1 MANEIKK
8 SSSVVELNRG
18 GQTLIH
24 FLRMLHQTLKRYFK
38 VVFCVYVLSSS
49 VLGYWLTSPVDRYMS
64 FKYYFSKLQS
74 DYLNLKDSNV
84 NLSLPDGRIVV
95 VSNKAIAD
103 SALMRKNAET
113 LYRNLFLGAG
123 ISAAIA
129 LLAGF
134 FLYRYL
140 VNRGKK
146 EAEDEHI
153 RGIELTENLN
163 LKKLAEIK
171 VKESGLPSRI
181 ALADI
186 PLQWGQENSG
196 ILLSGAPGVG
206 KSTAIRDIL
215 RQLRIQNRK
224 AVIYDISGEFVKR
237 FYRPGIDVILNPFD
251 ARSHSWD
258 VWCEGRHAM
267 DYDRHAKAAI
277 PESHDGDPFWVLSAQ
292 LVLSAISEQ
301 LGERHEVPEMEH
313 LMNIILR
320 MSADQIAHVVAD
332 TDARNVINL
341 DSDKLASSVRAII
354 TAYTRNLKYF
364 AKCKGPRFSF
374 KEWAKNEEDR
384 SFVFITVR
392 DDMKAALKSP
402 MTMLIESALSA
413 ILSVEADQDRLI
425 GVVIDEIKT
434 LNPIPTILDF
444 AATGRKFGG
453 LLVVGLQTPSH
464 MVQLFGEEGA
474 KSLFDIMGT
483 FAAFRING
491 IDGAKWSARQL
502 GDREI
507 ESANENTSFGAND
520 VRDAVSVNHTLKE
533 GDLLLASQI
542 TEMNDLECYLRLGR
556 GLPVS
561 KIKFEH
567 DNMKKVAEGIIEA
580 DFLIE
585 NDLYARRLFEV
596 ENSKS
601 PEEVM
606 SVIFKDARKNN
617 ISDVRSWDGSKKSNE
632 NRPPLPS
639 GKVNSSDSE
648 SDTTGSSDDGISGGV
663 DLMAL
668 ANEQAERP
676 QLSDPTASQS
686 KNTDKGPGPELDI
699 GF

>member
-1 MANEIKK
+1 MKTDKPKRET
-8 SSSVVELNRG
+8 SSVVELNRG

-38 VVFCVYVLSSS
+38 VVFVIYAISS
-49 VLGYWLTSPVDRYMS
+49 VALGFWLTNPVDRYMG
-64 FKYYFSKLQS
+64 FKYYFSKLQA
-74 DYLNLKDSNV
+74 DHLNLKTSNA
-84 NLSLPDGRIVV
+84 NLTLPNGRVV
-95 VSNKAIAD
+95 TVTNQAIAD
-103 SALMRKNAET
+103 SPLMRKNGET
-113 LYRNLFLGAG
+113 LYNNLLLGAALA
-123 ISAAIA
+123 AAIA
-129 LLAGF
+129 ALAAL

-140 VNRGKK
+140 VRRGKS
-146 EAEDEHI
+146 EAEDEHV
-153 RGIELTENLN
+153 RGAELTEKLN
-163 LKKLAEIK
+163 LKNLAEIM
-171 VKESGLPSRI
+171 VQQSGLPSRI
-181 ALADI
+181 TMAGI
-186 PLQWGQENSG
+186 PLLNGQENSG
-196 ILLSGAPGVG
+196 ILLSGSPGVG

-215 RQLRIQNRK
+215 SQLRSQNRK

-237 FYRPGIDVILNPFD
+237 FYRKGIDVILNPFD

-258 VWCEGRHAM
+258 VWCEGRNEM

-277 PESHDGDPFWVLSAQ
+277 PESHDGDPFWILSAQ
-292 LVLSAISEQ
+292 LLFSAISQQ
-301 LGERHEVPEMEH
+301 LGDRYEVPEMEH

-332 TDARNVINL
+332 TDARNVINV
-341 DSDKLASSVRAII
+341 DADKLASSVRAII

-374 KEWAKNEEDR
+374 KDWAKNEDDR

-413 ILSVEADQDRLI
+413 ILSIEPDPDRLI
-425 GVVIDEIKT
+425 GVVVDEIKT
-434 LNPIPTILDF
+434 LNPIPSVPDF

-453 LLVVGLQTPSH
+453 LFVIGLQSPSQ

-474 KSLFDIMGT
+474 KALFDIIGT

-542 TEMNDLECYLRLGR
+542 TELYDLECYLRLGR

-561 KIKFEH
+561 KIKYVH
-567 DNMKKVAEGIIEA
+567 DNMKKVAEGIVEA
-580 DFLIE
+580 DFLVKSELKHAFEIE
-585 NDLYARRLFEV
+585 N
-596 ENSKS
+596 STS
-601 PEEVM
+601 PEAVI
-606 SVIFKDARKNN
+606 SAIFKDAKHNN
-617 ISDVRSWDGSKKSNE
+617 ITDVKSWDGNKKANE
-632 NRPPLPS
+632 NRPPLPTHNTSNTNSEEDNQEGS
-639 GKVNSSDSE
+639 GE
-648 SDTTGSSDDGISGGV
+648 GISGGI
-663 DLMAL
+663 DLMAI
-668 ANEQAERP
+668 ASERNETSHSSSP
-676 QLSDPTASQS
+676 SSPQS
-686 KNTDKGPGPELDI
+686 KNADKGNIPDLDI